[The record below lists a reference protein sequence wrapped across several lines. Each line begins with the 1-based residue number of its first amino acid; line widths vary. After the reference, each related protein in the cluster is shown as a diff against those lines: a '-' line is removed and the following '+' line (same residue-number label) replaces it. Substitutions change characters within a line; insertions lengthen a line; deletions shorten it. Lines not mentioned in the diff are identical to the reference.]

1 MKALPFVFRYTT
13 IALCTVLVACSTPEV
28 RSVDTPEAA
37 STNTLSTADSLNDR
51 SLGALILKLMG
62 EWHDVQADGTTVF
75 HEQWERTDDQF
86 YTGLGF
92 VMSGTD
98 TVFIENLVI
107 AYDSLG
113 AHYSARIP
121 AQNQGEY
128 VRFGLTTASEDSM
141 VFEAPEHDFP
151 QRIAYVIQGDSA
163 WNVVVSGI
171 DKGVQRSER
180 FHFTRR

>member
-1 MKALPFVFRYTT
+1 MKALPVVFRYTT
-13 IALCTVLVACSTPEV
+13 IALCTVLVACSSPDVSTVVP
-28 RSVDTPEAA
+28 PEADSA
-37 STNTLSTADSLNDR
+37 KTLSTTDSLNDR

-75 HEQWERTDDQF
+75 HEQWERTDDQY

-107 AYDSLG
+107 AYDDLG